1 VIAYSATLDVP
12 RELVLFVAGLLRA
25 ERRRRGTRAGTRA
38 LTCFWQ
44 AVLVLRWFRDR
55 TDAARLGRD
64 HGVSR
69 ATAYRYLD
77 EGIAVL
83 AARAPD
89 LHEALEQATADGLPY
104 VILDGKL
111 MEADRCT
118 EKTVNV
124 KGKLVDLW
132 CSGKAQRHGGNI
144 QAVFAPDGFPLWVS
158 EVAPGSTHDLTVA
171 REQVLAALYAV
182 AKHLPTLADGG
193 YDGAGAGVFTP
204 VKKPDGRDLHVDNQ
218 TFNMLLRALRCLGER
233 GFALLTQRWRTLQHI
248 TASPSR
254 IGDITKAALAL
265 INFEHGRLA
274 WKSLRSPQCG
284 SPVPERRRAAR
295 FCRSAMSSVASFSVS
310 SPGSASIS
318 LRRRV
323 RARRRARIA
332 LRSASWWCRRI
343 ASW

>member
-1 VIAYSATLDVP
+1 MIAYSATLDVP

-118 EKTVNV
+118 EKTVSV
-124 KGKLVDLW
+124 KGKLIDLW
-132 CSGKAQRHGGNI
+132 YSGKAQRHGGNI

-193 YDGAGAGVFTP
+193 YDGAGAGV
-204 VKKPDGRDLHVDNQ
+204 
-218 TFNMLLRALRCLGER
+218 LRRSR
-233 GFALLTQRWRTLQHI
+233 SRTGG
-248 TASPSR
+248 TCTWTTRPSTCSCGPCAASVNVASPC
-254 IGDITKAALAL
+254 
-265 INFEHGRLA
+265 
-274 WKSLRSPQCG
+274 SPSAG
-284 SPVPERRRAAR
+284 GPSSTSPPAPAE
-295 FCRSAMSSVASFSVS
+295 SGT
-310 SPGSASIS
+310 SPKPHSPSSIS
-318 LRRRV
+318 NTAGWRGSR
-323 RARRRARIA
+323 
-332 LRSASWWCRRI
+332 
-343 ASW
+343 